1 MLGTSVLTPTF
12 RYNPA
17 VIAQAFATMGCLYPG
32 RIFLGAR
39 RVFDSFCRR
48 LAAANTEP
56 RGQSFLAKRVR
67 FQLLLIRISAVFE
80 APMPSVDAIAITPTT
95 PTRQTPWR
103 SARGAGIWRFF
114 GLSGRVR
121 TSGLGLTGPCR
132 SRH

>member
-1 MLGTSVLTPTF
+1 MISGRANCSDVWLPAGTRPVRGES
-12 RYNPA
+12 
-17 VIAQAFATMGCLYPG
+17 
-32 RIFLGAR
+32 
-39 RVFDSFCRR
+39 FDSFCRR
-48 LAAANTEP
+48 LAAANTELT
-56 RGQSFLAKRVR
+56 GQSFLAKGVR

-80 APMPSVDAIAITPTT
+80 APMPSVDAIAIPPTT

-103 SARGAGIWRFF
+103 SARVAGIRRFF